1 MRAALLVCVLLI
13 ASCAQSQP
21 SSPRAQLKSGGIVE
35 YKVPNSLP
43 SGASCFRCGQAS
55 LGGIAAGADG
65 NLWFV
70 DSGQDKVGRITQS
83 GAITEFDLPSDV
95 GGPYGIGAGPD
106 GNIWL
111 TTSALGQGRPD
122 SILKVRTDGTVT
134 AFQAGNGTGQS
145 GTGPEHITAG
155 PDGNLWFTEFWT
167 NRIGRMTPSGT
178 LTEFPIPTPDS
189 APRGIVSG
197 PDHALWFVESGFN
210 RTAIARITTS
220 GVVTEFPIGGN
231 SLDQLQPTEIVA
243 APDGNLWFN
252 QTRPSAPQ
260 GEVGRMSPNG
270 AFTLFRFP
278 KGSRPVGMAVGP
290 DGNVWVTDPGGNTI
304 TRMSPN
310 GAFRQFALS
319 RLNAQPLGITSGRDG
334 HLWFTEGGAIASI
347 GVRVPEAK
355 LSARQFTFA
364 STSSARTLAIS
375 NTGEAPLHIS
385 SISLVGPDRSEFRKV
400 SDACADRAL
409 PVNATCRIDVAFN
422 PTGASGVL
430 AARLAIT
437 DDATG
442 SPQSVSLVAQLPG
455 CKLPLF
461 SITPSSSKGEFL
473 SLPDGQITVDPN
485 GGFETSGVVSRSQ
498 AQPVLTGTL
507 PAVYDRAAARWV
519 PTGTGALAPDGLRYV
534 YTDYTQRPNGGFTL
548 HVVDIGSGR
557 DRTLNLPTNAWSA
570 LAFTADGIYA
580 HPAYEGGGPGLSLID
595 PDSGAQRT
603 LFTDSSVMAVSG
615 QTAWIGTFNQSDPL
629 PQPPGEG
636 GGYNEVQGRDLK
648 TGAITT
654 WLYRSGTNLGVVQAA
669 GAPILMSGYD
679 ASGRYLWAVGTP
691 GKADVITDPATD
703 VEFAYAAAFPA
714 QPDGWWL
721 STAGGIYLWTP
732 RTGAV
737 LIADVDATPAGAC
750 A

>member
-1 MRAALLVCVLLI
+1 MRAAVLVCVLLI

-122 SILKVRTDGTVT
+122 WILKVRADGTVT

-167 NRIGRMTPSGT
+167 NRIGRMTPSGA

-442 SPQSVSLVAQLPG
+442 SPQSVSLVAQLPR

-507 PAVYDRAAARWV
+507 PAVYDRAVARWV
-519 PTGTGALAPDGLRYV
+519 PGGTGALSPDGLRYV
-534 YTDYTQRPNGGFTL
+534 YTDYTRRPNGGFTL
-548 HVVDIGSGR
+548 HVVDIASGR

-570 LAFTADGIYA
+570 LA
-580 HPAYEGGGPGLSLID
+580 L
-595 PDSGAQRT
+595 AQRT

-654 WLYRSGTNLGVVQAA
+654 WLYRSGTNLGAVQAA

-691 GKADVITDPATD
+691 GKADVITDPATE
-703 VEFAYAAAFPA
+703 VEFAYAAAFPD